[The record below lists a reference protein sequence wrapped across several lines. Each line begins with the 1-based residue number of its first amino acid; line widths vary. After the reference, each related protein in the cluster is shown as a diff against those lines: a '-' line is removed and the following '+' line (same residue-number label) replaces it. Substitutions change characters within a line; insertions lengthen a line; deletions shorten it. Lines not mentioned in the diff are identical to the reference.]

1 MDGNTRIC
9 KKCLLREMDEAGFF
23 QNMYDYIARIPAD
36 DKAPE
41 EEYERRLSI
50 CKECEKL
57 LSGMCRMCGCY
68 VEMRAAI
75 ALRDCPGKKVVAKE
89 KPRTADP
96 MKTTDL
102 LCGVLRINAFLSPVR
117 LLDP

>member
-1 MDGNTRIC
+1 MKKDSVPEEFDGR
-9 KKCLLREMDEAGFF
+9 K
-23 QNMYDYIARIPAD
+23 YHIARIPAD
-36 DKAPE
+36 DKTPE

-75 ALRDCPGKKVVAKE
+75 ALRDCPGKKW
-89 KPRTADP
+89 
-96 MKTTDL
+96 
-102 LCGVLRINAFLSPVR
+102 
-117 LLDP
+117 